1 MAKLVEVCTSL
12 GYEDVWT
19 HANSGNVVFDA
30 AGSRPAIERAMTGA
44 LEAAFGFEVT
54 TFLRSAAEL
63 RKALDVHPFRVA
75 AGDTYFITFLRTP
88 PSAATKRGSRLPRTT
103 STRSS

>member
-1 MAKLVEVCTSL
+1 MAKLVEVCESL

-30 AGSRPAIERAMTGA
+30 TGSRLAIERAMTGA

-54 TFLRSAAEL
+54 TFLRSAADSQGARRAPIPSGGRRHVL
-63 RKALDVHPFRVA
+63 PRSCDHGRQ
-75 AGDTYFITFLRTP
+75 P
-88 PSAATKRGSRLPRTT
+88 PRSAPSRLPRTT
-103 STRSS
+103 TTRSS